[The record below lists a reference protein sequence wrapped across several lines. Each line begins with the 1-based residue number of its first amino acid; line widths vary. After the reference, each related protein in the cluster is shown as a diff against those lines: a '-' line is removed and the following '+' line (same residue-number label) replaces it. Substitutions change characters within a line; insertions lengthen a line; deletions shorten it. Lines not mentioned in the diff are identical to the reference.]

1 MEAASWFSVASV
13 VFLAIGVAVGA
24 AAGHFFSPAIG
35 EAKRLRSDLE
45 RLQREHESYRS
56 SVNSHFRKTAD
67 LVGQMTKSYA
77 AVYDHLAGGARRFCD
92 DSGADAM
99 VSFEPLPGALAS
111 PVIETAADAAGD
123 GAAVRGAEEVA
134 AREPEAG
141 ATAGGPAVRD
151 TLEEATAEGAPAG
164 DLDELDLAPAD
175 DAAPGYATNE
185 YASNEYASDGYASDG
200 YAAEEYAADQ
210 YAVANDDGTVD
221 ETDEARSRT

>member
-1 MEAASWFSVASV
+1 MEAASWFSVASM

-111 PVIETAADAAGD
+111 PVIETAADAASD
-123 GAAVRGAEEVA
+123 AAPARSEELA
-134 AREPEAG
+134 ARESQAG
-141 ATAGGPAVRD
+141 AMAGEPAERD
-151 TLEEATAEGAPAG
+151 ALEVSAADGASADGYDVPDPASAE
-164 DLDELDLAPAD
+164 DT
-175 DAAPGYATNE
+175 APG
-185 YASNEYASDGYASDG
+185 YASNEYASDGYASEG

-210 YAVANDDGTVD
+210 YAVANDEGTID
-221 ETDEARSRT
+221 ETDDTRARS